1 VGRDGLPGAARD
13 LVATPFEE
21 ANAALSPDGRLVA
34 YESDEVDAINGIYVL
49 PFADPGAKV
58 RAPVIGPRWPRGGSK
73 GQLYYWHPT
82 GARPGESKVGGG
94 LHRIDWREEASRLT
108 VAQTVPLWGEARRE
122 PAPVGRLTVA
132 PYASYDVD
140 VSGPGVQF
148 LFLETSTTTG
158 EVPRQRPVVVLNW
171 LEALRARADPRR

>member
-1 VGRDGLPGAARD
+1 GRSLIFQERRPTTGWDLRVLEVGRDGLPGAARD

-58 RAPVIGPRWPRGGSK
+58 RAPLIGPRWPRGGSK

-122 PAPVGRLTVA
+122 
-132 PYASYDVD
+132 
-140 VSGPGVQF
+140 
-148 LFLETSTTTG
+148 
-158 EVPRQRPVVVLNW
+158 
-171 LEALRARADPRR
+171 